1 MEWLLKPVSF
11 LMAVIVR
18 GSKTILDTTVGEYWK
33 MVPES
38 VFTRVCEN
46 HQGRTLPQWC
56 LT

>member
-1 MEWLLKPVSF
+1 MVAF

-38 VFTRVCEN
+38 VFMHVFEN
-46 HQGRTLPQWC
+46 H
-56 LT
+56 